1 MAKRKHKKITPA
13 EAEAPAEPEPGTTA
27 RRGARRRRSGAAP
40 ATEAPPPTTPA
51 ATPTGPF
58 QSPVEAAGD
67 MKRLAKARAGL
78 MSPEER
84 QDLYGLVA
92 ATMEALTRDEATK
105 QKKADDRASEHAA
118 KKRRAEKAAVPDAG
132 ARVEGGGILGRL
144 PYVVAAKAFAFLR
157 AEEFRRLASIKCFHS
172 AGGAKV
178 LRAGVKAACSEIAP
192 YASPPQ
198 LTLALRGYEPLA
210 VLEDIAARSSEFL
223 ANPDPEAL
231 LRVRLIAPLHG
242 ADIFSTSFTM
252 SFADYCLLRDCPVTN
267 PRPRCERDV
276 TVAGSVLE
284 ILRREPD
291 VFVRTAPDWL
301 GEWLRKF
308 LRDDDVYRATTDDPS
323 SSRFLM
329 LDAAGFAPAL
339 RGAVT
344 RASRARTARKLADA
358 LRDVLRDPDAA
369 TALVDDPA
377 RAARWRAAVRACLR
391 KLLTHVKRRDQFDDG
406 TCTSLWR
413 CVDATVIRSSGSYLL
428 SSDEVWDEITRADP
442 DATVVTWAIGK
453 ISGAAND
460 DPTFEN
466 YSVVSALQSLARYS
480 KPVARKLVALGALGA
495 CARVRDGTV
504 RSSKLFGSTVDQLYA
519 KLEAS
524 TRPPPERAPRKKWP
538 TFADCLRDAEDK
550 IHAQA
555 EAKLALVRTAEQDLE
570 REQDAFTSSADPA
583 PGMYL
588 RQIPTGT
595 EVIDV
600 EAEVLEGLEVV
611 EVD

>member
-1 MAKRKHKKITPA
+1 MAC
-13 EAEAPAEPEPGTTA
+13 
-27 RRGARRRRSGAAP
+27 
-40 ATEAPPPTTPA
+40 
-51 ATPTGPF
+51 
-58 QSPVEAAGD
+58 
-67 MKRLAKARAGL
+67 RLKL
-78 MSPEER
+78 
-84 QDLYGLVA
+84 DF
-92 ATMEALTRDEATK
+92 
-105 QKKADDRASEHAA
+105 HA
-118 KKRRAEKAAVPDAG
+118 
-132 ARVEGGGILGRL
+132 
-144 PYVVAAKAFAFLR
+144 
-157 AEEFRRLASIKCFHS
+157 
-172 AGGAKV
+172 
-178 LRAGVKAACSEIAP
+178 
-192 YASPPQ
+192 
-198 LTLALRGYEPLA
+198 
-210 VLEDIAARSSEFL
+210 
-223 ANPDPEAL
+223 
-231 LRVRLIAPLHG
+231 G

-308 LRDDDVYRATTDDPS
+308 LRDDLCGNQILDTPRHRRDVVPVLAYSLFDFHTGDDDVYRTTTEDPS

-339 RGAVT
+339 RGAVM

-369 TALVDDPA
+369 VALVDDPA

-406 TCTSLWR
+406 TCTCLWR

-460 DPTFEN
+460 NDPTFEN

-555 EAKLALVRTAEQDLE
+555 EAKLGLVRKAEQDLE
-570 REQDAFTSSADPA
+570 REQEAFSSSTDPA

-595 EVIDV
+595 EVIDDV

-611 EVD
+611 EAD